1 MNSKLSVALVL
12 LLLSPV
18 TWAIDHTG
26 TILETM
32 NSGGYTYA
40 KIKAKQKEF
49 WIAGSSAVVKVGDT
63 ISFNEQMKMHNFT
76 SKTLNRTF
84 KDLMFV
90 GGITQGNSAENVS
103 SVSATSVHGKI
114 SAPVAKVDKV
124 TKATKAEGGYTV
136 AELFSK
142 KSELSGKKVKVRGT
156 VVKVSNAIMKT
167 NWIHIQDGTGAMG
180 SDDII
185 FRAPTATANVG
196 DVVIASGTLVTDQ
209 DFGYGY
215 KYAVIVEGASFEISK

>member
-12 LLLSPV
+12 LLSSPV

-63 ISFNEQMKMHNFT
+63 ISFNEQMKMPNFT

-124 TKATKAEGGYTV
+124 TKAEGGHTV

-196 DVVIASGTLVTDQ
+196 DVVIASGTLATDQ